1 MNSNAPARR
10 PEQVQ
15 ARCWT
20 FADCEFDEFR
30 RELRVRGVVTE
41 LEPKPVEVLLRL
53 LAQAGQVVTK
63 EDLLEA
69 VWPGT
74 AVVDGSLATAVSKL
88 RKALGDVDSTVLLT
102 VPKVGYR
109 LGVPVTTKP
118 VAKATSSAAA
128 QPVVG
133 VERGDVRTAET
144 RLASDASARR
154 RSIWFVGLGL
164 IAALVLVAVAIFRA
178 SRFAPPK
185 SPVVPQS
192 MSAVAVLPFLNLSGD
207 PAQEYLADGMTD
219 ELIMELS
226 KIGALKV
233 ISRTSAMRYKNA
245 TKTLPEI
252 ARELH
257 VDGVVEGSVLRSG
270 THLRIATELIYAAND
285 THVWEG
291 SYDRDLGDILGLQRE
306 LARQIAREIKA
317 TVSPSEELQLATRTV
332 VNPQAHD
339 LILRGRFFWNQRT
352 REALNKALEYFQQ
365 ASETDPDDPLAYAG
379 LADTYVELVG
389 FGDLKAAE
397 GFPKAKAAALQAIA
411 LDDSLAEPH
420 TALGYALAVDWN
432 WGAAQK
438 EFQRALELN
447 PGYVTGI
454 YQYAFF
460 LSVMG
465 KQDEAIALAR
475 RAVELDPLSQIVLY
489 RAGRVEFQAR
499 HYDEARLLFG
509 RILELNSTDPLGL
522 YGLGLVFDA
531 QEKYDLA
538 ISALERQKLQQG
550 FDVAA
555 VYAAAGKPAEAR
567 RRMADAIHRLKE
579 EKSYVRPGW
588 VAEVYLALGDKEEA
602 MRWLEQG
609 YKERDLWLALLKVW
623 PRFDPLRS
631 DPRFQDLV
639 RRMKFL
645 Q

>member
-41 LEPKPVEVLLRL
+41 LEPKPVEVLLCL

-63 EDLLEA
+63 ENLLEA

-88 RKALGDVDSTVLLT
+88 RKALGDVDSAILLT

-109 LGVPVTTKP
+109 LGVPVTTIP
-118 VAKATSSAAA
+118 AAKATSSAAA
-128 QPVVG
+128 QPVVEAG
-133 VERGDVRTAET
+133 RGDVRTAEAP
-144 RLASDASARR
+144 LVPDAGARR

-164 IAALVLVAVAIFRA
+164 IAALLLVAVAIFRA
-178 SRFAPPK
+178 SRSAPPT
-185 SPVVPQS
+185 SPVVPPS
-192 MSAVAVLPFLNLSGD
+192 MSSVAVLPFLNLSGD

-245 TKTLPEI
+245 KKTLPEI

-285 THVWEG
+285 AHVWEG

-306 LARQIAREIKA
+306 LARQVAREIKA
-317 TVSPSEELQLATRTV
+317 TVSPSEELQLANRTV

-365 ASETDPDDPLAYAG
+365 ASETAPDDPLAYAG

-432 WGAAQK
+432 WVAAQK

-460 LSVMG
+460 LSAMG
-465 KQDEAIALAR
+465 KQDEAIPLAR

-509 RILELNSTDPLGL
+509 RILELNPTDPLGL

-531 QEKYDLA
+531 QGKYDSA
-538 ISALERQKLQQG
+538 ISALERQKMQQG

-555 VYAAAGKPAEAR
+555 VYAAAGKPEEAR
-567 RRMADAIHRLKE
+567 RRMADAIHRLQE

-588 VAEVYLALGDKEEA
+588 VAEVYIALGDKEEA

-609 YKERDLWLALLKVW
+609 YKERDLWLAILKVW

-631 DPRFQDLV
+631 DTRFQDLV

>member
-1 MNSNAPARR
+1 MNSNAPAGH

-15 ARCWT
+15 ARCWA

-41 LEPKPVEVLLRL
+41 LEHKPVEVLLQL
-53 LAQAGQVVTK
+53 LTRAGQVVTK

-74 AVVDGSLATAVSKL
+74 AVVDGSLATAVSKI
-88 RKALGDVDSTVLLT
+88 RRALGDADSSILLT
-102 VPKVGYR
+102 VPKIGYR
-109 LGVPVTTKP
+109 LGVPVNMRP
-118 VAKATSSAAA
+118 AVKAIASEAAR
-128 QPVVG
+128 QVVEAG
-133 VERGDVRTAET
+133 SPNERTAET
-144 RLASDASARR
+144 SIVSDTSARR
-154 RSIWFVGLGL
+154 RLIWVVGLGL
-164 IAALVLVAVAIFRA
+164 IGALVLIAVAVFRTSWFA
-178 SRFAPPK
+178 SPRPPA
-185 SPVVPQS
+185 VPQS
-192 MSAVAVLPFLNLSGD
+192 ISSVAVLPFLNLSGD
-207 PAQEYLADGMTD
+207 PTQEYLADGMTD

-245 TKTLPEI
+245 KKTLPEI

-257 VDGVVEGSVLRSG
+257 VDGVVEGTVLRSG
-270 THLRIATELIYAAND
+270 SHLRITTQLIYAAND
-285 THVWEG
+285 AHVWEG

-306 LARQIAREIKA
+306 VARQIAREIKA
-317 TVSPSEELQLATRTV
+317 TVSPSEELQLANRAA

-352 REALNKALEYFQQ
+352 REALNKAREYFQR
-365 ASETDPDDPLAYAG
+365 ASEIDPDDPLAYAG

-397 GFPKAKAAALQAIA
+397 GFPKAKAAALKAIA
-411 LDDSLAEPH
+411 LDDSLADPH

-432 WGAAQK
+432 WVAAQR

-447 PGYVTGI
+447 PGYITGI

-465 KQDEAIALAR
+465 KQEQAIPLAR
-475 RAVELDPLSQIVLY
+475 KAVELDPLSPIVLY

-509 RILELNSTDPLGL
+509 RILELNPTDPLGL

-531 QEKYDLA
+531 QGKFDLA

-555 VYAAAGKPAEAR
+555 VYAAAGKPEEAR
-567 RRMADAIHRLKE
+567 RRMAEAIHRLKE
-579 EKSYVRPGW
+579 EQSYVRPGW
-588 VAEVYLALGDKEEA
+588 VAEVYIALGDKDEA
-602 MRWLEQG
+602 LRWLEQG

-631 DPRFQDLV
+631 DPRFQDLLG
-639 RRMKFL
+639 RMKFL

>member
-1 MNSNAPARR
+1 MNSNAPAGR

-15 ARCWT
+15 SRCWA

-53 LAQAGQVVTK
+53 LARAGQVVTK

-74 AVVDGSLATAVSKL
+74 AVVDGSLATAVSKI
-88 RKALGDVDSTVLLT
+88 RRALGDADSSILLT

-109 LGVPVTTKP
+109 LGVPVTMKP
-118 VAKATSSAAA
+118 VAKAISSEAARQVVEAGSANERTVETS
-128 QPVVG
+128 
-133 VERGDVRTAET
+133 
-144 RLASDASARR
+144 LASDTSARR
-154 RSIWFVGLGL
+154 RLIWFVGLGL
-164 IAALVLVAVAIFRA
+164 IGALALVAVAVFR
-178 SRFAPPK
+178 SSWFAPPK
-185 SPVVPQS
+185 PPLVPQS
-192 MSAVAVLPFLNLSGD
+192 MSSVAVLPFLNLSGD
-207 PAQEYLADGMTD
+207 PTQEYLADGMTD

-245 TKTLPEI
+245 KKTLPEI

-257 VDGVVEGSVLRSG
+257 VDGVVEGSVLRFGS
-270 THLRIATELIYAAND
+270 HVRITTQLIYAVND
-285 THVWEG
+285 AHVWEG

-317 TVSPSEELQLATRTV
+317 TVSPSEELQLANRAA

-352 REALNKALEYFQQ
+352 REALNKAREYFQR
-365 ASETDPDDPLAYAG
+365 ASEIDPDDPLAYAG

-397 GFPKAKAAALQAIA
+397 GFPKAKAAALKAIA

-432 WGAAQK
+432 WVAAQR

-447 PGYVTGI
+447 PGYITGI

-465 KQDEAIALAR
+465 KQEQAIPLAR
-475 RAVELDPLSQIVLY
+475 KAVGLDPLSPIVLY

-509 RILELNSTDPLGL
+509 RILELNPTDPLGL

-531 QEKYDLA
+531 QKKFDLA

-555 VYAAAGKPAEAR
+555 VYAASGKPEEAR
-567 RRMADAIHRLKE
+567 RRMAEAIRRLKD

-588 VAEVYLALGDKEEA
+588 VAEVYIALGDKDEA

-631 DPRFQDLV
+631 DPRFQDLL

>member
-1 MNSNAPARR
+1 MNSNAPAGH

-20 FADCEFDEFR
+20 FAECEFDEFR

-53 LAQAGQVVTK
+53 LTRAGQVVTK

-74 AVVDGSLATAVSKL
+74 AVVDGSLATAVSKI
-88 RKALGDVDSTVLLT
+88 RRALEDADSLILLT

-118 VAKATSSAAA
+118 AVPASSSEAARQVVEAGSANEKTGETSI
-128 QPVVG
+128 
-133 VERGDVRTAET
+133 
-144 RLASDASARR
+144 ASDARARR
-154 RSIWFVGLGL
+154 QLIWVVGLGF
-164 IAALVLVAVAIFRA
+164 IGALVLIVAVFRNSWFASPRPPAI
-178 SRFAPPK
+178 
-185 SPVVPQS
+185 PQS
-192 MSAVAVLPFLNLSGD
+192 MSSVAVLPFLNLSGD

-226 KIGALKV
+226 KIRALKV

-245 TKTLPEI
+245 KKTLPEI

-270 THLRIATELIYAAND
+270 SHLRITTQLIYAAND
-285 THVWEG
+285 AHVWEG

-306 LARQIAREIKA
+306 LARQIAREIKT
-317 TVSPSEELQLATRTV
+317 TVSPSEELQLANRTV
-332 VNPQAHD
+332 VNPEAHD

-365 ASETDPDDPLAYAG
+365 ASGIDPGDPLAYAG

-432 WGAAQK
+432 WVAAQK

-465 KQDEAIALAR
+465 KQDEAIPLAR

-499 HYDEARLLFG
+499 HYDEAQLLFG
-509 RILELNSTDPLGL
+509 RILELNPTDPLGL

-531 QEKYDLA
+531 QGKFDLA

-555 VYAAAGKPAEAR
+555 VCAAAGKPEEAR

-588 VAEVYLALGDKEEA
+588 VAEVYLTLGERDEAL
-602 MRWLEQG
+602 RWLEQG

-645 Q
+645 R

>member
-1 MNSNAPARR
+1 MNSKAPAGS
-10 PEQVQ
+10 PEEVQ
-15 ARCWT
+15 ARCWA

-41 LEPKPVEVLLRL
+41 LEPKPGEVLLRL
-53 LAQAGQVVTK
+53 LARAGQVVTK

-74 AVVDGSLATAVSKL
+74 AVVDGSLATAVSKI
-88 RKALGDVDSTVLLT
+88 RRALGDPDSSVLLT

-109 LGVPVTTKP
+109 LGVPVTMKP
-118 VAKATSSAAA
+118 VTHAISSAAA
-128 QPVVG
+128 AQVLEA
-133 VERGDVRTAET
+133 ERGNET
-144 RLASDASARR
+144 PSASDASARR
-154 RSIWFVGLGL
+154 RLNWFVGLSL
-164 IAALVLVAVAIFRA
+164 IGALALVAVAMFRD
-178 SRFAPPK
+178 SWFAPSK

-192 MSAVAVLPFLNLSGD
+192 MSSVAVLPFLNLSGD

-245 TKTLPEI
+245 KKTLPEI

-270 THLRIATELIYAAND
+270 SHLRITTQLIYAAND
-285 THVWEG
+285 AHVWEG

-317 TVSPSEELQLATRTV
+317 TVSPSEERQLANRTA

-365 ASETDPDDPLAYAG
+365 ASEIDPDDPLAYAG

-397 GFPKAKAAALQAIA
+397 GFPKAKAAALKAIA
-411 LDDSLAEPH
+411 LDDTLAEPH

-432 WGAAQK
+432 WVAAQR

-447 PGYVTGI
+447 PGYITGI

-465 KQDEAIALAR
+465 KQGLAIPLAR
-475 RAVELDPLSQIVLY
+475 KAVELDPLSPIVLY

-509 RILELNSTDPLGL
+509 RILELNPTDPLGL

-531 QEKYDLA
+531 QGKYDLA

-555 VYAAAGKPAEAR
+555 VYAAAGKPEEAR
-567 RRMADAIHRLKE
+567 RRMAEAIHRLRE

-588 VAEVYLALGDKEEA
+588 VAEVYISLGDNDEA

-609 YKERDLWLALLKVW
+609 YKERDLWLALLRVW

-631 DPRFQDLV
+631 DPRFQDLE

>member
-1 MNSNAPARR
+1 MNSNAPAGS
-10 PEQVQ
+10 PEEVQ
-15 ARCWT
+15 ARCWA

-63 EDLLEA
+63 EDLLDA

-74 AVVDGSLATAVSKL
+74 AVVDGSLATAVSKI
-88 RKALGDVDSTVLLT
+88 RRALGDVDSSVLLT

-109 LGVPVTTKP
+109 LGVPVNVKLA
-118 VAKATSSAAA
+118 V
-128 QPVVG
+128 
-133 VERGDVRTAET
+133 
-144 RLASDASARR
+144 LASSSTAVQSVAGEERTNVRAPKTSRALDAGVPRL
-154 RSIWFVGLGL
+154 SIWFVGLGL
-164 IAALVLVAVAIFRA
+164 IAALLLVAVAIFRN
-178 SRFAPPK
+178 SWFAPQK
-185 SPVVPQS
+185 TSVAPQN
-192 MSAVAVLPFLNLSGD
+192 MSSVAVLPFLNLSGD
-207 PAQEYLADGMTD
+207 SAQEYLADGMTD

-233 ISRTSAMRYKNA
+233 ISRTSVMRYKNA
-245 TKTLPEI
+245 KKTLPEI

-270 THLRIATELIYAAND
+270 THLRLTTELIYAAND
-285 THVWEG
+285 THVWAG

-306 LARQIAREIKA
+306 LARQIAREIKT
-317 TVSPSEELQLATRTV
+317 TVSPSEELQLADHTE
-332 VNPQAHD
+332 VNAQAHD

-365 ASETDPDDPLAYAG
+365 ASEIDPDDPLAYAG

-397 GFPKAKAAALQAIA
+397 GFPKAKAAALKAIA
-411 LDDSLAEPH
+411 LDDTLAEPH
-420 TALGYALAVDWN
+420 TALGYALAVDWD
-432 WGAAQK
+432 WAAAQN

-447 PGYVTGI
+447 PGYITGI

-465 KQDEAIALAR
+465 KQDEAIPLAR
-475 RAVELDPLSQIVLY
+475 KAVELDPLSPIVLY
-489 RAGRVEFQAR
+489 RAGRVEFQGR
-499 HYDEARLLFG
+499 HYDEARLLFS
-509 RILELNSTDPLGL
+509 RILELNPTDPLGL

-531 QEKYDLA
+531 QGNYDLA
-538 ISALERQKLQQG
+538 ISALQNQKLQQG

-555 VYAAAGKPAEAR
+555 VYAAAGKPEEAR
-567 RRMADAIHRLKE
+567 QRMADAVHRLTE

-588 VAEVYLALGDKEEA
+588 IAEVYVALGDNDEA
-602 MRWLEQG
+602 MRWLERG
-609 YKERDLWLALLKVW
+609 YKERDLWLALLNVW

-645 Q
+645 P